1 MSDGTA
7 ADVQLHPTK
16 TASKRRKTGKTNA
29 VNGAIRKERPPAK
42 IFVPFRACLSNPSV
56 VELPIYT
63 NNPLLRL

>member
-16 TASKRRKTGKTNA
+16 TASKRRKTVKINIA
-29 VNGAIRKERPPAK
+29 NGSIRKERPPAK
-42 IFVPFRACLSNPSV
+42 IFVPFRACLSTPSF
-56 VELPIYT
+56 VELPLYA